1 MYSPTTHSR
10 SAPKSGPARAVG
22 LSIAALLALLLFAT
36 TASRVL
42 EPVIRAAPSYL
53 LDGLIAPASLAQRT
67 S

>member
-1 MYSPTTHSR
+1 MYSPATLRRRVSS
-10 SAPKSGPARAVG
+10 SAPAGAAG
-22 LSIAALLALLLFAT
+22 LAITALLAALLFAAM
-36 TASRVL
+36 ASRAL